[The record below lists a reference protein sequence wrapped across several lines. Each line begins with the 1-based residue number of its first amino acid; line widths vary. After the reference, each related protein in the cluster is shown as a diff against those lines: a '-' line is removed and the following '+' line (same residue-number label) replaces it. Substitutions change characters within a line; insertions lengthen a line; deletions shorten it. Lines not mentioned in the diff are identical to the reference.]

1 MYAKLQR
8 TFESAKTLRSIGRRQ
23 VPPAWNR
30 FIESVGN
37 EGGEDLGKT
46 MARPSTLTIASL
58 KQMLNARRSELAKL
72 QKRRAAAAREL
83 ASLDR
88 SIARVGGSAGAKGG
102 RAHNEQSLTATL
114 QSVLKSAGKPMGV
127 GEILEAVEASGYR
140 SSSANFR
147 GIINQTLIKERKY
160 FTSAGRGIYQLKK

>member
-1 MYAKLQR
+1 
-8 TFESAKTLRSIGRRQ
+8 
-23 VPPAWNR
+23 
-30 FIESVGN
+30 
-37 EGGEDLGKT
+37 

-58 KQMLNARRSELAKL
+58 KQMLNARRNELAKL
-72 QKRRAAAAREL
+72 QKRRAAVAREL

-88 SIARVGGSAGAKGG
+88 SIARVGGGSAGTKGG
-102 RAHNEQSLTATL
+102 RARNEQSLTETL

-127 GEILEAVEASGYR
+127 GEILAAVEASGYR

>member
-1 MYAKLQR
+1 
-8 TFESAKTLRSIGRRQ
+8 
-23 VPPAWNR
+23 
-30 FIESVGN
+30 
-37 EGGEDLGKT
+37 
-46 MARPSTLTIASL
+46 MARPSTLTIANL

-72 QKRRAAAAREL
+72 QKQRASLAREL

-88 SIARVGGSAGAKGG
+88 SIARVGGTPGVKGG
-102 RAHNEQSLTATL
+102 RARNEQSLTETL
-114 QSVLKSAGKPMGV
+114 QSVLKEAGKPMGV
-127 GEILEAVEASGYR
+127 GEILSAVEATGYR